1 VLTLKPWHNN
11 MLPNH
16 SRFARQFNWKLK
28 KEVVPGLSDSG
39 QAKHSDEVE
48 SRGIPELVWWTISGT
63 FEIDAA
69 EMKVPGW
76 GF

>member
-1 VLTLKPWHNN
+1 MKI
-11 MLPNH
+11 
-16 SRFARQFNWKLK
+16 K
-28 KEVVPGLSDSG
+28 KEEVVPGLSDSG
-39 QAKHSDEVE
+39 QAKHSDEVD

-76 GF
+76 GFSKLPKNPLGSFIEL